1 MAYLHAHWNSTQWK
15 SCKSSPQTLNP
26 FVRNPKPKTLL
37 AVEMGRG
44 HPPWWADDGPS
55 TPEALE
61 SFSTH
66 SRDDPSAAPV
76 RPPFSRQGLPNRAP
90 FLSDG
95 PSTSGR
101 EESLGDTFLDQSRIN
116 MDIRTA
122 RKLHRYDTPRPG
134 DLEMPPPSQLLA
146 SVMLESIELQ
156 TLELP
161 KPEVS
166 PSERVARSLLSAGE
180 ILYVFRPLIYVLAM
194 RKWGS
199 KKWKPWLLS
208 LGVDAASM
216 ALIAAADRMLQKEG
230 RGKGKEGEAGLTE
243 QERSEVR
250 AVFGTSSFPLK
261 HVLMIT

>member
-1 MAYLHAHWNSTQWK
+1 MNL
-15 SCKSSPQTLNP
+15 
-26 FVRNPKPKTLL
+26 
-37 AVEMGRG
+37 
-44 HPPWWADDGPS
+44 
-55 TPEALE
+55 
-61 SFSTH
+61 
-66 SRDDPSAAPV
+66 
-76 RPPFSRQGLPNRAP
+76 
-90 FLSDG
+90 
-95 PSTSGR
+95 
-101 EESLGDTFLDQSRIN
+101 
-116 MDIRTA
+116 DIRSA

-146 SVMLESIELQ
+146 SVMSESIELE

-194 RKWGS
+194 RKWGA

-216 ALIAAADRMLQKEG
+216 ALIAAADGVLKKEG
-230 RGKGKEGEAGLTE
+230 RGQGKEGGAGLTE

-250 AVFGTSSFPLK
+250 AGLGTSSFPLK
-261 HVLMIT
+261 HVLVIESKWTAVRLSHHSLNNGRVKMLSNVMKQGQASSGKVLGILYLQNDEIVSLF

>member
-1 MAYLHAHWNSTQWK
+1 
-15 SCKSSPQTLNP
+15 
-26 FVRNPKPKTLL
+26 
-37 AVEMGRG
+37 
-44 HPPWWADDGPS
+44 
-55 TPEALE
+55 
-61 SFSTH
+61 
-66 SRDDPSAAPV
+66 
-76 RPPFSRQGLPNRAP
+76 
-90 FLSDG
+90 
-95 PSTSGR
+95 
-101 EESLGDTFLDQSRIN
+101 
-116 MDIRTA
+116 MDIRSA

-146 SVMLESIELQ
+146 SVMSESIELE
-156 TLELP
+156 TIELP

-216 ALIAAADRMLQKEG
+216 ALIAAADGILKKEG
-230 RGKGKEGEAGLTE
+230 RGKGKEGGAGLTE

-250 AVFGTSSFPLK
+250 ERSL
-261 HVLMIT
+261 VLLLFL